1 MKIAFMSIELLIAV
15 LLFLVGRYFSKT
27 QDTERS
33 ILFLSGDFSGLNT
46 QKICRVV
53 GKRIKTWAVICLLG
67 SIIDFVNPGAGIT
80 IATVAFIILLVFHL
94 ADMTINRNKKYRV

>member
-1 MKIAFMSIELLIAV
+1 MKIAFMPIELLIAV

-53 GKRIKTWAVICLLG
+53 GKRIKTWAVI
-67 SIIDFVNPGAGIT
+67 FFT
-80 IATVAFIILLVFHL
+80 WQ
-94 ADMTINRNKKYRV
+94 YY

>member
-15 LLFLVGRYFSKT
+15 LLFLVGRYFIKT

-53 GKRIKTWAVICLLG
+53 GKRIKTWAVIFLLG
-67 SIIDFVNPGAGIT
+67 GIIDFVKPGGRHNNSHRCIYYFT
-80 IATVAFIILLVFHL
+80 CVSFS
-94 ADMTINRNKKYRV
+94 

>member
-15 LLFLVGRYFSKT
+15 LLFLVGRYFIKT

-46 QKICRVV
+46 QKIE
-53 GKRIKTWAVICLLG
+53 LLEKG
-67 SIIDFVNPGAGIT
+67 LKHGQ
-80 IATVAFIILLVFHL
+80 
-94 ADMTINRNKKYRV
+94 

>member
-53 GKRIKTWAVICLLG
+53 GKRIKTWAVI
-67 SIIDFVNPGAGIT
+67 FT
-80 IATVAFIILLVFHL
+80 WQ
-94 ADMTINRNKKYRV
+94 YY